1 MATSFQGFRSLI
13 ENSPD
18 AISLIDA
25 RGEIL
30 YGSAS
35 MTKIFGY
42 QPEEL
47 LGQNCLDL
55 IHPED
60 RDHSIRALQDV
71 LAKPPGPFQ
80 WDARVRRKEGSYFRV
95 ENTVSNL
102 LFECEVQA
110 IVMQQR
116 DVNARR
122 AAETERRHHIEE
134 LARSNLRLQEFA
146 SSAAHELRAP
156 LQTISALTEV
166 LVQRTGTDSHN
177 DLLAQFIVDSAARM
191 NVLIDRLIVFASATR
206 E

>member
-1 MATSFQGFRSLI
+1 MAGQPAVGRLSDHRDPKQSFGGKHGF
-13 ENSPD
+13 
-18 AISLIDA
+18 
-25 RGEIL
+25 
-30 YGSAS
+30 
-35 MTKIFGY
+35 
-42 QPEEL
+42 QP
-47 LGQNCLDL
+47 
-55 IHPED
+55 
-60 RDHSIRALQDV
+60 
-71 LAKPPGPFQ
+71 
-80 WDARVRRKEGSYFRV
+80 
-95 ENTVSNL
+95 

-110 IVMQQR
+110 IVIQQR
-116 DVNARR
+116 DVNART
-122 AAETERRHHIEE
+122 AAETERQHHIEE